1 MAERPIVAI
10 DTTPLVTMRTGIGH
24 SVEGMWSALRAMPAG
39 PVLIPYVLGLRPP
52 SQRPGTSH
60 TPGTSQAPVNIRFPT
75 RLLLA
80 TWSRTRWPNIDR
92 WLEGADV
99 IHATNFVTPPSRIPT
114 VVTVHDIGFVI
125 DPATANRVV
134 GRFEPILRRA
144 ISRGAHLHVTTQH
157 VASEIEEHFG
167 AGLVA
172 QGRVHVVPFGVPPL
186 GDAGP
191 LPPGIEA
198 AIAGRE
204 YILAIGTAERRKNL
218 PRLVAAFGKLAG
230 ERPAIALVLAGPPG
244 PDSPAVEAAVA
255 ALPPPVSARVL
266 LVGAV
271 GQGARRTLLEGA
283 TVLAYPSLYEG
294 FGFPPLEAMQCGV
307 PVVAS
312 NRGAVRE
319 VAGPAAQLIE
329 PTDVDDLAAGLQ
341 LLIDDP
347 AARQSL
353 VERGKSHV
361 SGFTWDRTAA
371 GLMQVYRALA
381 ASR

>member
-1 MAERPIVAI
+1 MGGGDSPERPVVAI

-52 SQRPGTSH
+52 SQL
-60 TPGTSQAPVNIRFPT
+60 PGTSQAPVNIRVPT

-80 TWSRTRWPNIDR
+80 TWSRSQWPTVDR
-92 WLEGADV
+92 WLGGADV
-99 IHATNFVTPPSRIPT
+99 VHATNFVTPPSRIPT
-114 VVTVHDIGFVI
+114 VVTVHDIGFAL
-125 DPATANRVV
+125 DPNTANRVV

-144 ISRGAHLHVTTQH
+144 ISRGAHVHVTTHQ
-157 VASEIEEHFG
+157 VANEIQEHFG
-167 AGLVA
+167 AGLLE

-186 GDAGP
+186 GEAGP

-218 PRLVAAFGKLAG
+218 PRLVAAFGKLAA
-230 ERPAIALVLAGPPG
+230 ERASIVLVLAGPPG
-244 PDSPAVEAAVA
+244 PDSPAIEAAVS
-255 ALPPPVSARVL
+255 ALPPSVSARVL

-271 GQGARRTLLEGA
+271 GQGARRTLLGGA
-283 TVLAYPSLYEG
+283 TLLAYPSLYEG

-307 PVVAS
+307 AVVAS

-329 PTDVDDLAAGLQ
+329 PTDVDDLAAGLER
-341 LLIDDP
+341 LVDDHEARRSLI
-347 AARQSL
+347 
-353 VERGKSHV
+353 ERGRDHV

-371 GLMQVYRALA
+371 GLLQIYRLLA

>member
-1 MAERPIVAI
+1 MGRGERAEQPVVAI

-24 SVEGMWSALRAMPAG
+24 SVEGMWTALRGLPDG

-52 SQRPGTSH
+52 SRL
-60 TPGTSQAPVNIRFPT
+60 PGTSQAPVNIRFPT

-80 TWSRTRWPNIDR
+80 AWSRARWPTIDR
-92 WLEGADV
+92 WLEGAQV
-99 IHATNFVTPPSRIPT
+99 VHATNFVTAPSRIPT
-114 VVTVHDIGFVI
+114 LVTVHDIGFVI
-125 DPATANRVV
+125 DPGTANRVV
-134 GRFEPILRRA
+134 GRFGPILRRA
-144 ISRGAHLHVTTQH
+144 ISRGAHIHVTTHQ

-167 AGLVA
+167 AGLVGE
-172 QGRVHVVPFGVPPL
+172 GRVHVVPFGVPPL

-191 LPPGIEA
+191 LPPGVEA

-218 PRLVAAFGKLAG
+218 PRLVAAFGQLAA
-230 ERPAIALVLAGPPG
+230 ERPSIVLVLAGAPG
-244 PDSPAVEAAVA
+244 PDSPAVEAAA
-255 ALPPPVSARVL
+255 STLPPAVSTRVL
-266 LVGAV
+266 RVGAV
-271 GQGARRTLLEGA
+271 GGGARRTLLDGA

-341 LLIDDP
+341 RLLDDP
-347 AARQSL
+347 EARESL
-353 VERGKSHV
+353 IERGKRHV

-371 GLMQVYRALA
+371 GLLQIYRGLA